1 MQNTDKIKTVAILG
15 AGNGGCAAAADLTNR
30 GFDVHLYSRSQR
42 TLQPIIDRGG
52 LEMIGVLG
60 EGFMKLAK
68 VTNRIEEAVAGADVI
83 MTTTPTNAFD
93 YFAQIL
99 APLLKKG
106 QVLFFNPGQ
115 GGGGLSFHRWLRQ
128 YGGPPVRSVET
139 SSLTYGTRVPEPGK
153 TWIKTK
159 VKNLMTGAFP
169 SKDTGELVAY
179 VRQLYPVLKPA
190 RNVLETT
197 LYDIN
202 AIEHPPGMVCNAGW
216 IEHTWGG
223 FRFYYEGL
231 TPSVCRVIEDIDEE
245 RLAIIRALNQ
255 RTGWDIPVKSFP
267 EIFYEHEYTSVPPT
281 GERGIIPA
289 QQAASPGNK
298 VTKCPPTLD
307 DRYMHEDVGYGL
319 VPIREIGNA
328 LGVATPYIDALIRIA
343 SSLMAQDYFETGITL
358 EKMGLA
364 DIPVDG
370 WAKFLEEGYSE

>member
-1 MQNTDKIKTVAILG
+1 
-15 AGNGGCAAAADLTNR
+15 
-30 GFDVHLYSRSQR
+30 
-42 TLQPIIDRGG
+42 
-52 LEMIGVLG
+52 
-60 EGFMKLAK
+60 
-68 VTNRIEEAVAGADVI
+68 VTNQIEEAVGGADVI

-99 APLLKKG
+99 APLLEQG

-139 SSLTYGTRVPEPGK
+139 SSLTYGTRTPEPGK
-153 TWIKTK
+153 TWIKTE

-169 SKDTGELVAY
+169 SKDTEELVAY

-197 LYDIN
+197 LYDLN

-245 RLAIIRALNQ
+245 RLEIIRALNR

-289 QQAASPGNK
+289 QQAAAPGNK
-298 VTKCPPTLD
+298 VTKCPATLD
-307 DRYMHEDVGYGL
+307 DVGYGL
-319 VPIREIGNA
+319 VPIRDIGNA
-328 LGVATPYIDALIRIA
+328 LGVETPYIDALIRIA

-364 DIPVDG
+364 DIPVGG
-370 WAKFLEEGYSE
+370 WAKFLEEGYSG